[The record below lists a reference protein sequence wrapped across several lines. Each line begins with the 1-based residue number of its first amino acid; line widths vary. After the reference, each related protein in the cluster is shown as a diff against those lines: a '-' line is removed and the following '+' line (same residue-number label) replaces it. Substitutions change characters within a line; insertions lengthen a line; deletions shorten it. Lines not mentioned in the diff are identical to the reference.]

1 MSFVRDR
8 LDLRIGTR
16 AWRAWSKVHVTESI
30 EQLCTSAALSL
41 SRIDRSAHD
50 WIEPVPGDAC
60 TINIGVEG
68 GAPSLDRLVLTGH
81 IDSDEDDTASGS
93 AYECRIRSRIAD
105 CVDCSHRHKTGVI
118 KGAKVEQIAAEL
130 FTDGYGIAVRCEVDT
145 GPVVPLV
152 RAKRTDTPY
161 GVLVKLAKERGLL
174 LRDNAAG
181 DLVITTVVGP
191 GRHVATLER
200 GKNVLSMS
208 RQRDVTG
215 RYLHYRVRGQSAD
228 DFAAEASVMDLWS
241 GLRNRLLVVDADK
254 IVAREDCERRALWEA
269 MTRAGKSIGYT
280 ATVRGWRVDPT
291 NPASDLWRANTLV
304 HAIDPFYRLDDDLVI
319 SKVERVR
326 GAGEGTR
333 SVLTLV
339 YPDGLTPEPRR
350 YKRAGKQAGKRDGN
364 GVDWFAGV
372 KYGSWK

>member
-68 GAPSLDRLVLTGH
+68 GAQSLDRLVLTGH

-105 CVDCSHRHKTGVI
+105 CVDCSHRHRTGVI

-145 GPVVPLV
+145 GHVVPLV

-161 GVLVKLAKERGLL
+161 GVVLRLAKERGLL

-191 GRHVATLER
+191 GQHVATLER
-200 GKNVLSMS
+200 GKNVLTLS
-208 RQRDVTG
+208 RQRDVTR

-228 DFAAEASVMDLWS
+228 DFAAEASVMDLWG

-254 IVAREDCERRALWEA
+254 IVAKDDCERRALWEA
-269 MTRAGKSIGYT
+269 MTRAGKSVSYT

-326 GAGEGTR
+326 GANEGTR

-339 YPDGLTPEPRR
+339 YPDGLTPEPRK
-350 YKRAGKQAGKRDGN
+350 YKRGAGK
-364 GVDWFAGV
+364 DWFAGV
-372 KYGSWK
+372 KYAKWF